1 MNTDQQM
8 ETKTVHLKL
17 GFIGAGA
24 VNFGGAEGPWDHVC
38 FKYKLYISKNIVK
51 IFFIFFNFSF

>member
-1 MNTDQQM
+1 M

-24 VNFGGAEGPWDHVC
+24 VNFGGAEGPWDHVSIPR
-38 FKYKLYISKNIVK
+38 YL
-51 IFFIFFNFSF
+51 FIWQGLSQI